1 MMDSLALS
9 LSGVYGKKA
18 TQECPCGFFNDP
30 TRECSCTP
38 TLIQRYISRISGPLL
53 DRIDIHIDVPAVK
66 YGDLSSKAPGEASS
80 EIRRRVTQAR
90 KIQQERFQQD
100 KIYSN
105 AQMSPRLIRQHCEI
119 GEDSR
124 KHLEYAMTK
133 MGLSARAYDRI
144 LKVSRTIAD
153 LDNCEHIQAR
163 HISESIQYRSLDRNY
178 WV

>member
-1 MMDSLALS
+1 M
-9 LSGVYGKKA
+9 
-18 TQECPCGFFNDP
+18 
-30 TRECSCTP
+30 
-38 TLIQRYISRISGPLL
+38 
-53 DRIDIHIDVPAVK
+53 
-66 YGDLSSKAPGEASS
+66 
-80 EIRRRVTQAR
+80 TQAR
-90 KIQQERFQQD
+90 KIQQDRFQQE

-105 AQMSPRLIRQHCEI
+105 AQMPPRLIRLHCEI

-153 LDNCEHIQAR
+153 LDNSPPIQAR
-163 HISESIQYRSLDRNY
+163 HISEAIQYRSLDRNY

>member
-1 MMDSLALS
+1 
-9 LSGVYGKKA
+9 
-18 TQECPCGFFNDP
+18 
-30 TRECSCTP
+30 
-38 TLIQRYISRISGPLL
+38 LL

-66 YGDLSSKAPGEASS
+66 YGDLASKVPGEASVAMGA
-80 EIRRRVTQAR
+80 RVTRAR
-90 KIQQERFQQD
+90 KLQLDRFARE

-105 AQMSPRLIRQHCEI
+105 AQMSLRLIRQHCEI

-153 LDNCEHIQAR
+153 LDQSEQVEAR
-163 HISESIQYRSLDRNY
+163 HISEAIQYRSLDRNY

>member
-1 MMDSLALS
+1 
-9 LSGVYGKKA
+9 VNP
-18 TQECPCGFFNDP
+18 QPCGFNNDP

-66 YGDLSSKAPGEASS
+66 YADLSSKAPGESS
-80 EIRRRVTQAR
+80 SAIRQRVNQAR
-90 KIQQERFQQD
+90 LIQQERFKKE

-105 AQMSPRLIRQHCEI
+105 AQMPPRLIRQYCEI
-119 GEDSR
+119 GPEAQ
-124 KHLEYAMTK
+124 KHLEQAMTK

-153 LDNCEHIQAR
+153 MEGKGQITEK
-163 HISESIQYRSLDRNY
+163 HISEAIQYRNLDRTY
-178 WV
+178 WA